1 MLQNVTFS
9 AEKTLLKKARL
20 RAKSENTTLNAEFRR
35 WLGQYVEGL
44 NTEADFVALMDR
56 LDYINSG
63 RSFSRDEMN
72 ER

>member
-9 AEKTLLKKARL
+9 AEKTLIHKARL
-20 RAKSENTTLNAEFRR
+20 RAKAENTTLNAEFRQ
-35 WLGQYVEGL
+35 WLEQYAERL
-44 NTEADFVALMDR
+44 HSEADFMALMAR
-56 LDYINSG
+56 LDYVNPG